1 MKRGVVIAIRVL
13 ILQLIAVSV
22 ICCTDSQ
29 GGKKIQSY
37 DLRFELATSPNTK
50 SQEDSELPAVWAF
63 ESKTGEPVIESMPL
77 LNNSGIWHPAE
88 PYSWKENYPLDFYAA
103 SPLGYASFDRE
114 KGICFDSYDT
124 AMGYD
129 LLYTDPVLNREAE

>member
-63 ESKTGEPVIESMPL
+63 ESKTGATGTSVFNVFSGSQELSNKTYFNPDSKLIIPQSL
-77 LNNSGIWHPAE
+77 LQSGSYHPTFIVE
-88 PYSWKENYPLDFYAA
+88 YHIQFEDGS
-103 SPLGYASFDRE
+103 
-114 KGICFDSYDT
+114 
-124 AMGYD
+124 
-129 LLYTDPVLNREAE
+129 V